1 MQTADTTMLT
11 ASKINSLKSADKAY
25 KVADSNG
32 LYLHV
37 LPSGTKVWR
46 QKYRFHNREKLLTH
60 GKYPIVSL
68 ADARRLRDAALK
80 DLSEGNDPAKI
91 KRVERAKQVNT
102 FGVLAKEWFD
112 KQAINWSTGH
122 SDKVWGQME
131 RDLFPRLASEP
142 IEKITTTDLHEVL
155 KKVEGR
161 GALDVASRLRQR
173 CEAIFKHAMLTERAT
188 ANPATPLV
196 GVLKTKKVQHLNA
209 LDTKDLPEFF
219 AKLESFDSHPIVKI
233 ATKIVAHTFV
243 RSKELRFSVWSEI
256 DFEQRLWHIPAER
269 MKTKAS
275 DHFVP
280 LSDPVI
286 ELFRELEQYNGHR
299 KFVFASPQRPKQ
311 PISENAMIQLLY
323 RMGYKNKATV
333 HGFRTTASTFLNEA
347 GYNPDAIERQLSH
360 AERNQVRAAYNRSE
374 YMAERAKILKDW
386 SQYLSSLSE
395 NVVPISV
402 TRNSL

>member
-11 ASKINSLKSADKAY
+11 ASKINSLKSAEKPY
-25 KVADSNG
+25 KVSDSNG
-32 LYLHV
+32 LYLNV

-91 KRVERAKQVNT
+91 KRVAKAKQVNT

-112 KQAINWSTGH
+112 KQAINWSKGH
-122 SDKVWGQME
+122 ADKVWGQME
-131 RDLFPRLASEP
+131 RDLFPRLESEP

-188 ANPATPLV
+188 ANPATPLL

-209 LDTKDLPEFF
+209 LDTKELPEFF
-219 AKLESFDSHPIVKI
+219 TKLEAIESHPIVKI

-243 RSKELRFSVWSEI
+243 RSKELRFTVWSEI
-256 DFEQRLWHIPAER
+256 DFEQSLWHIPAER

-275 DHFVP
+275 DHFVA

-286 ELFRELEQYNGHR
+286 ALFKELQQYNGHR
-299 KFVFASPQRPKQ
+299 EFVFASPQRPKQ

-323 RMGYKNKATV
+323 RMGYKGKATV
-333 HGFRTTASTFLNEA
+333 HGFRTTASTFLNES
-347 GYNPDAIERQLSH
+347 GYNPDAVERQLSH
-360 AERNQVRAAYNRSE
+360 SERNQVRAAYNRSE
-374 YMAERAKILKDW
+374 YLTERTKMLNDW
-386 SQYLSSLSE
+386 SGYLASMST
-395 NVVPISV
+395 NVVALNK
-402 TRNSL
+402 TTNKN